1 MNLGEQLLYGLKEH
15 GISEIFGIPGD
26 FALPFFKVIEE
37 SNILPAYYLSH
48 EPAVG
53 FAADAAARIHGKP
66 SVAAVTYGAGGFN
79 MVNPIASAY
88 AEKSP
93 VVVISG
99 GPGDSDKATGLLVH
113 HQAKTLNSQLHVYK
127 EVTCDQAIL
136 NDLEKAPEQIA
147 RVLENCKKHSRPV
160 YIEIPRDKVFL
171 PCGKV
176 PAPKKNLWEPLKEA
190 LEACADDVLSKL
202 ENAKNP
208 ILVAGVE
215 VRRFALEKEVAKL
228 AKLLDLPVVTTLM
241 GRGLFAEEQGIN
253 LKGTYLGSG
262 GNKEVRQ
269 LVEEAD
275 VPFLLGVLLND
286 NNFAL
291 SGKAIDF
298 RNVLLASD
306 GECSMGYHA
315 YPGIPLAHLIK
326 LLIKK
331 AEKKKRTE
339 TKVTVTDSFEQ
350 GFISD
355 EKICTPN
362 DIAILLNDLF
372 KNKGKMPIA
381 SDMGDCFFTTLD
393 IMYTPLVAPGFYATM
408 GFGIP
413 AGIGLQ
419 IATKQRPLILVGDGA
434 FQMTGWELLNLPRYN
449 LNPIVLVF
457 NNASWE
463 MLRTFQPES
472 EFNNLPNLDFS
483 IIANGLGGKGLKA
496 RNRKELKE
504 SLDTALADTS
514 SFYIIDI
521 KIEKKV
527 LSKTLGKFVSGL
539 NEMRSK
545 MNKT

>member
-99 GPGDSDKATGLLVH
+99 GPGHSDKATGLLVH
-113 HQAKTLNSQLHVYK
+113 HQAKTLNSQLNVYK
-127 EVTCDQAIL
+127 EVTCDQVIL
-136 NDLEKAPEQIA
+136 DDLEKAPEQIA

-176 PAPKKNLWEPLKEA
+176 PSPKKNLWEPLKEA
-190 LEACADDVLSKL
+190 LDACANDVLEKL

-208 ILVAGVE
+208 VLVAGVE
-215 VRRFALEKEVAKL
+215 VRRYALEKEVAKL
-228 AKLLDLPVVTTLM
+228 ARLLDLPVVTTLM
-241 GRGLFAEEQGIN
+241 GRGLFAEEKGIN

-262 GNKEVRQ
+262 GDKEIRR
-269 LVEEAD
+269 LVEKAD

-291 SGKAIDF
+291 SGKSIDF

-306 GECSMGYHA
+306 GECSMGYRS
-315 YPGIPLAHLIK
+315 YSDIPLEHLIK

-331 AEKKKRTE
+331 LRAKKKTE
-339 TKVTVTDSFEQ
+339 TKVNVKDTFEQ
-350 GFISD
+350 GFICD
-355 EKICTPN
+355 DKICKPN
-362 DIAILLNDLF
+362 DVAILLNDLF
-372 KNKGKMPIA
+372 KSKGKMPIA

-434 FQMTGWELLNLPRYN
+434 FQMTGWELLNLPRYD

-472 EFNNLPNLDFS
+472 DFNNLPNLDFS
-483 IIANGLGGKGLKA
+483 MIANALGGKGLKA
-496 RNRKELKE
+496 RTRTELKE
-504 SLDTALADTS
+504 SLDTALEDTS

-527 LSKTLGKFVSGL
+527 LSKTLGKFVSGF
-539 NEMRSK
+539 NEMRAK
-545 MNKT
+545 MNKK